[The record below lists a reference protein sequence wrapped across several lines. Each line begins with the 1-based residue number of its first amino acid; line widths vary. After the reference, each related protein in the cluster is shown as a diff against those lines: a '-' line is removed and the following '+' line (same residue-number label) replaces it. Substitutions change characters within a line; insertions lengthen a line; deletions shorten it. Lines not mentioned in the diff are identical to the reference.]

1 MRDPAHGAVPAGRP
15 SALLAAA
22 AGMLDAQN
30 RFEASARR
38 AAADPLNNLEQET
51 VQRIQ
56 DKTAFSANAAVLKTA
71 DEMTGALLDILA

>member
-1 MRDPAHGAVPAGRP
+1 MQAF
-15 SALLAAA
+15 SIAA
-22 AGMLDAQN
+22 AGMLGAQG

-38 AAADPLNNLEQET
+38 TADPLNNLEQET

-71 DEMTGALLDILA
+71 DAMTGALLDILA

>member
-1 MRDPAHGAVPAGRP
+1 MQAF
-15 SALLAAA
+15 SIAA
-22 AGMLDAQN
+22 AGMLGAQG

-51 VQRIQ
+51 VQHLQ

-71 DEMTGALLDILA
+71 DKMTGALLDVLA